1 MTVLAV
7 SFPLSTLRNLIY
19 LIAIIGFILALKG
32 LGSPKYAR
40 RGNQIGAASAILAV
54 AITFTLPDLRHS
66 GENLTLALIA
76 MVLGAAIAVPA
87 ARKLRMTARAQPL

>member
-7 SFPLSTLRNLIY
+7 SLPLSTVRNLVY

-40 RGNQIGAASAILAV
+40 RGNQIGAASAKSSPICSATSRPRPSSTSATTTRAPSAASSAAV
-54 AITFTLPDLRHS
+54 A
-66 GENLTLALIA
+66 
-76 MVLGAAIAVPA
+76 
-87 ARKLRMTARAQPL
+87 